1 VVYKIFLSSVLF
13 KNPHKRAASVFVT
26 NFSCDEMSTRS
37 DDDARDNKHEK
48 REKEQQEQRILRR
61 KIVSIPLTVCLFCL
75 VWYVEHNERD
85 AFYVREI
92 DDVFDEDGKG
102 GGGWKR
108 YAVPAHEEKEEN
120 ECTIDRYHIRDL
132 SLAKFNRKY
141 REKKPVVVTFDAFDE
156 EDKNEESDFFY
167 FEMNRK
173 ENVLKTHG
181 EKTIVLSSANTF
193 SYEKKEVKLKDYL
206 DERGKYLKPV
216 QLHQRADKIWYW
228 FGDNDHD
235 AFGDFFPSFKRT
247 SLIGKKYVPDN
258 ASVAYSYGVGGP
270 LSGVPY
276 HIHGPGWSESIYGR
290 KKWFLSPPMFVPVFN
305 GNETAARAAMRFK
318 ANGNKAKFK
327 MKTMNM
333 NGKNENKKMKNK
345 NGFDVDKYGNE
356 KKVLACVVHPNQ
368 AVYFPDRWWHATLN
382 LDESV
387 FISSFVNY

>member
-1 VVYKIFLSSVLF
+1 
-13 KNPHKRAASVFVT
+13 
-26 NFSCDEMSTRS
+26 MSTQML
-37 DDDARDNKHEK
+37 DDDDIWDNKHEK
-48 REKEQQEQRILRR
+48 RKKEQQREQRRRR
-61 KIVSIPLTVCLFCL
+61 KRVSILLTLCLFLL

-92 DDVFDEDGKG
+92 DDDVFDPEDDGKGG

-120 ECTIDRYHIRDL
+120 ECTIDRCHIRDL

-141 REKKPVVVTFDAFDE
+141 REKKPVVVTFDTKFDDE
-156 EDKNEESDFFY
+156 EEKNERESDFFY
-167 FEMNRK
+167 EMNRK

-290 KKWFLSPPMFVPVFN
+290 KKWFLSPPMFEPVFN

>member
-1 VVYKIFLSSVLF
+1 MCLKSTQKSPRRFCNELSLRSM
-13 KNPHKRAASVFVT
+13 
-26 NFSCDEMSTRS
+26 MSTTQS
-37 DDDARDNKHEK
+37 DDDNKHEK
-48 REKEQQEQRILRR
+48 REEQTRRRRRR
-61 KIVSIPLTVCLFCL
+61 KKTFSILSTLCLFLL
-75 VWYVEHNERD
+75 VWYVEHTERD

-92 DDVFDEDGKG
+92 DDFFFNDLKGG

-108 YAVPAHEEKEEN
+108 YAVPAHEEEKTEK
-120 ECTIDRYHIRDL
+120 ECTIDRYRIREL
-132 SLAKFNRKY
+132 SFEKFNREY
-141 REKKPVVVTFDAFDE
+141 REKKPVVVKFD
-156 EDKNEESDFFY
+156 DKNEFDDFFY
-167 FEMNRK
+167 EMNRK
-173 ENVLKTHG
+173 KNVLKTHG
-181 EKTIVLSSANTF
+181 EKTILLSSANTF
-193 SYEKKEVKLKDYL
+193 SYEKKEIKLREYL
-206 DERGKYLKPV
+206 EEGGRYLKPV

-235 AFGDFFPSFKRT
+235 AFGDFFPAFKRT
-247 SLIGKKYVPDN
+247 SVIGKKYVPEN
-258 ASVAYSYGVGGP
+258 VSVAYSYGVGGP

-290 KKWFLSPPMFVPVFN
+290 KKWFLSPPMFEPVFN

-333 NGKNENKKMKNK
+333 NGKNENKKKNK
-345 NGFDVDKYGNE
+345 NGIDVDKYGNE
-356 KKVLACVVHPNQ
+356 KKVLACVVHPKQ

>member
-1 VVYKIFLSSVLF
+1 
-13 KNPHKRAASVFVT
+13 
-26 NFSCDEMSTRS
+26 MSPRS
-37 DDDARDNKHEK
+37 DDDDDDDGDNKHEK
-48 REKEQQEQRILRR
+48 RKEQTKQRRRR
-61 KIVSIPLTVCLFCL
+61 KIFLILLTLCLFLL

-92 DDVFDEDGKG
+92 DDFFDEDLKGG

-132 SLAKFNRKY
+132 SLEKFNREY
-141 REKKPVVVTFDAFDE
+141 REKKPVVVTFDTF
-156 EDKNEESDFFY
+156 EDKNDSQSDFFY
-167 FEMNRK
+167 NEMNRK

-216 QLHQRADKIWYW
+216 QLHQRADKVWYW

-247 SLIGKKYVPDN
+247 SLIGKKYVPEN

-290 KKWFLSPPMFVPVFN
+290 KKWFLSPPMFEPVFN

-333 NGKNENKKMKNK
+333 NGKNDNKKMKNK
-345 NGFDVDKYGNE
+345 NGIDVDKYGNE

>member
-1 VVYKIFLSSVLF
+1 MRDV
-13 KNPHKRAASVFVT
+13 
-26 NFSCDEMSTRS
+26 STHQF
-37 DDDARDNKHEK
+37 DDDDDDGDNKHEK
-48 REKEQQEQRILRR
+48 RKEQQEQRRRR
-61 KIVSIPLTVCLFCL
+61 KIVLILLTSCLFLL
-75 VWYVEHNERD
+75 VWHVEHNERD

-92 DDVFDEDGKG
+92 DDDDDDFFFFDDDEDGKG
-102 GGGWKR
+102 GGGKGGGWKR
-108 YAVPAHEEKEEN
+108 YAVSAHEEKEEN

-132 SLAKFNRKY
+132 SLEKFDREY
-141 REKKPVVVTFDAFDE
+141 RETKPVVVTFDREFEDE
-156 EDKNEESDFFY
+156 KNERSDFFY
-167 FEMNRK
+167 EMNRK
-173 ENVLKTHG
+173 KNVLKTHG

-206 DERGKYLKPV
+206 DERGKYLKPI
-216 QLHQRADKIWYW
+216 QLHQRADKVWYW

-247 SLIGKKYVPDN
+247 SLIGKKYVPEN

-290 KKWFLSPPMFVPVFN
+290 KKWFLSPPMFEPVFN